1 MLEPDAEDV
10 TTTNLGQVNYT
21 DIVMK
26 IFKRDWQVILHYQN
40 FYPVHFILLLLIF
53 FLIIVRK

>member
-21 DIVMK
+21 DTVMN
-26 IFKRDWQVILHYQN
+26 IFKRD
-40 FYPVHFILLLLIF
+40 
-53 FLIIVRK
+53 